1 MKKLRRITWM
11 VMVLFIATAITVFA
25 CDVNP
30 YSIAHAASDNTL
42 TAQKADSVTI
52 GCDVNPY
59 SITHDQLRFA
69 AQRYEE

>member
-1 MKKLRRITWM
+1 MKKLRITWM
-11 VMVLFIATAITVFA
+11 VMVLFISTAITVFA

-42 TAQKADSVTI
+42 AAEKADNVTI

-59 SITHDQLRFA
+59 SIAHDRLRFA

>member
-1 MKKLRRITWM
+1 MKKLGRITWI
-11 VMVLFIATAITVFA
+11 VMVLFISTAITVFA

-30 YSIAHAASDNTL
+30 YSITHDASDNTL